1 MNRLPVENIG
11 DHLLC
16 LSVEPFAE
24 DFWLK
29 PGESLVVVPSADDV
43 APQFSV
49 HARTDRNHLTV
60 WIYEAGD
67 SGKVLTDFTVL
78 DAKGRAVDCGYQ
90 RPEGAIVTASDVFL
104 LPKEAAPEDIPDSD
118 RSQP

>member
-1 MNRLPVENIG
+1 MNRLPVENMG

-16 LSVEPFAE
+16 LSVEPLAE

-29 PGESLVVVPSADDV
+29 PGERLVVVPSADDV
-43 APQFSV
+43 DPQFSV
-49 HARTDRNHLTV
+49 YAMPNHLTV

-67 SGKVLTDFTVL
+67 PFKVLTDFTVV
-78 DAKGRAVDCGYQ
+78 DAKGLAVRCGYQ
-90 RPEGAIVTASDVFL
+90 RPGEAIATASGVFL
-104 LPKEAAPEDIPDSD
+104 FPEEVASEDHLPSDD